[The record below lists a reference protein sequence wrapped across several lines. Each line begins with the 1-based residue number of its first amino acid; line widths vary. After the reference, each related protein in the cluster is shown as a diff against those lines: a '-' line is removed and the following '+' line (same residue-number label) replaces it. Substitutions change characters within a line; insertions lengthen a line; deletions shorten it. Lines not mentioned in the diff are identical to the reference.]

1 MKMQSDSAGV
11 PKGAWLLL
19 LVALFAV
26 SSAGAVL
33 QSMSE
38 IPPILR
44 ASWRMQGTA
53 LILLPGFI
61 FQLSSLDRNLFSS
74 KDAVII
80 LLSSIFLAAHFGSWV
95 WSLDHTS
102 LVHSLLFVTS
112 HPLVVVLLMPIL
124 GSKIR
129 RGHVIG
135 ASVGFF
141 GAALTLKD
149 IDADGEVTLIGNFFA
164 FIGAVTVVGYLFAG
178 RYLRSE
184 RNMPLF
190 IYAFPVTFLSALWL
204 TPASI
209 IIEGTSF
216 SQTLPEL
223 GVFGWFD
230 LSWIFWVGYLSLG
243 PGLLGHTGINA
254 VLRWFPPLIVSIAL
268 LFEPVIGGVI
278 GWFLTGDIS
287 LGIWTVIGGC
297 LMLVGAMMVKFE
309 EANEQTIDESPS

>member
-1 MKMQSDSAGV
+1 MLNIQSKTT
-11 PKGAWLLL
+11 PKAAWLLL
-19 LVALFAV
+19 LTALFAV

-33 QSMSE
+33 QSMSD

-61 FQLSSLDRNLFSS
+61 FQLYSVERNMFSKKDISIIILSSL
-74 KDAVII
+74 
-80 LLSSIFLAAHFGSWV
+80 FLAAHFGSWV

-124 GSKIR
+124 GSAIR
-129 RGHVIG
+129 KGHVIG

-141 GAALTLKD
+141 GAVLTLKD
-149 IDADGEVTLIGNFFA
+149 IDSGGEVTLIGNLFA
-164 FIGAVTVVGYLFAG
+164 FIGAVTVVGYLFSG

-190 IYAFPVTFLSALWL
+190 IYAFPVTFLSAIWL
-204 TPASI
+204 TPTSI
-209 IIEGTSF
+209 LLEGTTF
-216 SQTLPEL
+216 SQTIPEI
-223 GVFGWFD
+223 GVFGWLD
-230 LSWIFWVGYLSLG
+230 ISWIFWVGYLSLG
-243 PGLLGHTGINA
+243 PGLMGHTGINA
-254 VLRWFPPLIVSIAL
+254 VLRWFSPLIISIAL

-278 GWFLTGDIS
+278 GWLLMGEIS
-287 LGIWTVIGGC
+287 LGIWTIIGGC
-297 LMLVGAMMVKFE
+297 LMLLGAIIVKIE
-309 EANEQTIDESPS
+309 EANEQIIEELPS

>member
-1 MKMQSDSAGV
+1 
-11 PKGAWLLL
+11 
-19 LVALFAV
+19 
-26 SSAGAVL
+26 
-33 QSMSE
+33 
-38 IPPILR
+38 
-44 ASWRMQGTA
+44 
-53 LILLPGFI
+53 
-61 FQLSSLDRNLFSS
+61 
-74 KDAVII
+74 
-80 LLSSIFLAAHFGSWV
+80 
-95 WSLDHTS
+95 
-102 LVHSLLFVTS
+102 
-112 HPLVVVLLMPIL
+112 MPIL

-223 GVFGWFD
+223 GVFGW
-230 LSWIFWVGYLSLG
+230 
-243 PGLLGHTGINA
+243 
-254 VLRWFPPLIVSIAL
+254 
-268 LFEPVIGGVI
+268 
-278 GWFLTGDIS
+278 
-287 LGIWTVIGGC
+287 
-297 LMLVGAMMVKFE
+297 
-309 EANEQTIDESPS
+309 

>member
-1 MKMQSDSAGV
+1 MSKSNKNI
-11 PKGAWLLL
+11 PRGAWLLL
-19 LVALFAV
+19 FVALFAV

-33 QSMSE
+33 QSMGE

-61 FQLSSLDRNLFSS
+61 YQLNSLDRERFTR
-74 KDAVII
+74 KDSAII
-80 LLSSIFLAAHFGSWV
+80 VLSSCFLAAHFGSWV

-124 GSKIR
+124 GSSIR
-129 RGHVIG
+129 RGHIIG

-149 IDADGEVTLIGNFFA
+149 IDSGGEVTLIGNFFA
-164 FIGAVTVVGYLFAG
+164 FIGAVTVVGYLFSG
-178 RYLRSE
+178 RYLRSD

-190 IYAFPVTFLSALWL
+190 IYAFPVTFLSAIWL

-209 IIEGTSF
+209 IIEGTTI
-216 SQTLPEL
+216 SQTVPEFA
-223 GVFGWFD
+223 VFGWFD
-230 LSWIFWVGYLSLG
+230 ITWILWVGYLLSLI
-243 PGLLGHTGINA
+243 HI
-254 VLRWFPPLIVSIAL
+254 
-268 LFEPVIGGVI
+268 
-278 GWFLTGDIS
+278 
-287 LGIWTVIGGC
+287 
-297 LMLVGAMMVKFE
+297 
-309 EANEQTIDESPS
+309 

>member
-1 MKMQSDSAGV
+1 MSKSDKNI
-11 PKGAWLLL
+11 PRGAWLLL
-19 LVALFAV
+19 FVALFAV

-33 QSMSE
+33 QSMGE

-61 FQLSSLDRNLFSS
+61 YQLNSLDRERFTR
-74 KDAVII
+74 KDSAII
-80 LLSSIFLAAHFGSWV
+80 VLSSCFLAAHFGSWV

-124 GSKIR
+124 GSSIR
-129 RGHVIG
+129 RGHIIG

-149 IDADGEVTLIGNFFA
+149 IDSGGEVTLIGNFFA
-164 FIGAVTVVGYLFAG
+164 FIGAVTVVGYLFSG
-178 RYLRSE
+178 RYLRSD

-190 IYAFPVTFLSALWL
+190 IYAFPVTFLSAIWL

-209 IIEGTSF
+209 IIEGTTI
-216 SQTLPEL
+216 SQTVPEFAI
-223 GVFGWFD
+223 FGWFD
-230 LSWIFWVGYLSLG
+230 ITWILWVGYLSLG

-278 GWFLTGDIS
+278 GW
-287 LGIWTVIGGC
+287 IWTGEIYIGFWTIIGGC
-297 LMLVGAMMVKFE
+297 LMLLGAMLVKFE
-309 EANEQTIDESPS
+309 EANEQTIDELPS

>member
-1 MKMQSDSAGV
+1 MLQSDNNNV
-11 PKGAWLLL
+11 PRWAWLLL
-19 LVALFAV
+19 FVALFAV

-61 FQLSSLDRNLFSS
+61 YQLYFLDREMFTRKDVAIIFLSSC
-74 KDAVII
+74 
-80 LLSSIFLAAHFGSWV
+80 FLAAHFGSWV

-124 GSKIR
+124 GSEIR

-135 ASVGFF
+135 ALIGFI

-149 IDADGEVTLIGNFFA
+149 IDAGGEVTLIGNFFA
-164 FIGAVTVVGYLFAG
+164 FIGAVTVVGYLFSG

-190 IYAFPVTFLSALWL
+190 IYAFPVTFLSAVWL
-204 TPASI
+204 TPASLI
-209 IIEGTSF
+209 LESTTF
-216 SQTLPEL
+216 SQTIPEI

-230 LSWIFWVGYLSLG
+230 ISWILWIGYLSLG

-268 LFEPVIGGVI
+268 LFEPVIGGII
-278 GWFLTGDIS
+278 GWIWTGDIY
-287 LGIWTVIGGC
+287 LGAWTIVGGC
-297 LMLVGAMMVKFE
+297 LMLVGAILVKFE

>member
-1 MKMQSDSAGV
+1 MTQVEIKIAPRSA
-11 PKGAWLLL
+11 WILLF
-19 LVALFAV
+19 VALFAV

-61 FQLSSLDRNLFSS
+61 YQLYFLDKSNFTLRDVTIIILSSF
-74 KDAVII
+74 
-80 LLSSIFLAAHFGSWV
+80 FLAAHFGSWV

-112 HPLVVVLLMPIL
+112 HPLVIVLLMPIL

-129 RGHVIG
+129 KGHVIG

-149 IDADGEVTLIGNFFA
+149 IDAGGEVTLIGNLFA
-164 FIGAVTVVGYLFAG
+164 FIGAVTVVGYLFSG

-190 IYAFPVTFLSALWL
+190 IYAFPVTFLSAIWL
-204 TPASI
+204 APASI
-209 IIEGTSF
+209 IFESTTL
-216 SQTLPEL
+216 SQTVPEL
-223 GVFGWFD
+223 AIFGWLD
-230 LSWIFWVGYLSLG
+230 ISWIFWIGYLSLG

-254 VLRWFPPLIVSIAL
+254 VLRWFSPLIVSIAL
-268 LFEPVIGGVI
+268 LFEPVIGGLI
-278 GWFLTGDIS
+278 GWAWTGQIY
-287 LGIWTVIGGC
+287 LGVWTLVGGC
-297 LMLVGAMMVKFE
+297 LMLFGAMMVKFE